1 MSGRNA
7 RENYNNYQDSSSNFA
22 VIPLDRIESFVNTMN
37 TFVGKIDE
45 LINVIKES
53 IEAQKMTADT
63 MRDATNVMKTFS
75 GVMKDTVGE
84 INRTNSGLEELLVQ
98 LGKKNRENK

>member
-1 MSGRNA
+1 
-7 RENYNNYQDSSSNFA
+7 
-22 VIPLDRIESFVNTMN
+22 
-37 TFVGKIDE
+37 
-45 LINVIKES
+45 
-53 IEAQKMTADT
+53 MTADT

-75 GVMKDTVGE
+75 GVMKDTVGV